1 MMRMIASKP
10 YVLRTLIHGVS
21 GKFVPHL
28 FVVSTPFWS
37 TGKDRQ
43 LWWLGQDVK
52 NFTQDQHR
60 HRHQHQHRQL
70 ETQELPVQEEDR
82 PPMPSPTSSPS
93 ASASLNLLSHSC
105 FHFPRWL
112 FWARSWSEASEG
124 CRLSFILRR
133 RSKRWI
139 GALHFTVTWWH
150 LLLRGTGNS
159 LYRIAILVL
168 SVGAFTALWRKQLK
182 VRPSKFSDG
191 PTTRAPLSMMT
202 WVGDDENEGDEQ
214 RRPWPLT
221 AVFWKGRKSFLINN
235 SPPFAC
241 CTIQNAKKDCTLV
254 LNLEF
259 GKCILEGWW
268 WSW

>member
-1 MMRMIASKP
+1 MIMMRMIASKP

-52 NFTQDQHR
+52 NFTQDQH
-60 HRHQHQHRQL
+60 QHLQL

-82 PPMPSPTSSPS
+82 PPMPSTTSSPS

-139 GALHFTVTWWH
+139 W
-150 LLLRGTGNS
+150 
-159 LYRIAILVL
+159 
-168 SVGAFTALWRKQLK
+168 
-182 VRPSKFSDG
+182 D
-191 PTTRAPLSMMT
+191 APLHRHLVTFAPPRNWELFVSHCYLGFISRCLHCTMAQAI
-202 WVGDDENEGDEQ
+202 EIK
-214 RRPWPLT
+214 
-221 AVFWKGRKSFLINN
+221 AIKVFKSTKLIQAHFLIKPGANGVEI
-235 SPPFAC
+235 
-241 CTIQNAKKDCTLV
+241 TEIIVKWM
-254 LNLEF
+254 
-259 GKCILEGWW
+259 I
-268 WSW
+268 